1 MEKTKPNK
9 HKGSF
14 TRSGRGLSSQGGRDD
29 AGGATAEK
37 ASKKKENEE
46 KLILKYLDTWRL
58 KDLETSLESHC
69 FF

>member
-14 TRSGRGLSSQGGRDD
+14 TRTGRGLSSQGGRDD

-46 KLILKYLDTWRL
+46 KQILKY
-58 KDLETSLESHC
+58 
-69 FF
+69 